1 MPAVIRL
8 SGVSDWPKGNVM
20 PEMVSPPT
28 SRTARPTLAADIII
42 ANAPDPVFVC
52 DLEGKILEAN
62 DAVSRLLGLRRD
74 EVLEQSIS
82 RFLGQDE
89 AREFVV
95 ALREVVERDVTRN
108 VRLQPRSASGEMIP
122 TTLNASALRDADGNI
137 IGAIGILRD
146 MRELDHARAYAES
159 LIKNAPDPVFVS
171 DLEGKIHQANDAV
184 FSLLGFR
191 PDELI
196 EQSLS
201 RIISPEETWEF
212 MVALREVVDC
222 GVTRNARLHPRRASG
237 DVIPTTLN
245 ASALRDTDG
254 KVIGAIG
261 ILRDM
266 RELDKARA
274 YAESLIKNAP
284 DPVFVSDLEGKIL
297 QANDAVSHLFGFRQ
311 DEVVEQSV
319 SRFLAADE
327 TREFVAALREV
338 VEHGVSRNVRLHP
351 RSASGEVISTT
362 LNASALRDAEGNVIG
377 AIGILRDMRA
387 YEQVL
392 HDLEESRRE
401 LRDADQAKDRFLA
414 VVSHELRT
422 PLTAM
427 LGWVRLLTTGMLDEA
442 TSARALPVIE
452 RNTKLLAQL
461 IDDLLD
467 VSGIVAGKLRL
478 EVGPVDLVAVIESA
492 IESVQGLADA
502 KSIGLKAVLDP
513 SAGSIAG
520 DPGRLQQVVWNL
532 LANAIKFTPSRGR
545 IDLRLERAGSHA
557 RLTVRDTGRG
567 ISPELLPHIFDRF
580 RQDERTRRHGGLGLG
595 LAIVCHIVKL
605 HEGTVRAESDGEGR
619 GATLVVE
626 LPLPREDVPSA
637 QKPAAAY
644 RRLDSASSRLI
655 NLARRRILVVDDDA
669 DARDL
674 LAQILGQAGADVT
687 VAASA
692 DEALDVL
699 RRWRPDVL
707 VSDIGM
713 PGDDGYVLIRKVR
726 ALGFE
731 EGGQVRA
738 LALTAY
744 ARSEDRVLALEAG
757 FHTHIAKPVDPLELT
772 ALIAG
777 LSPERRD

>member
-1 MPAVIRL
+1 MRL
-8 SGVSDWPKGNVM
+8 SEVNDRRKGNVM
-20 PEMVSPPT
+20 PEIVSPPE

-122 TTLNASALRDADGNI
+122 TTLNASALRDTDGTI

-146 MRELDHARAYAES
+146 MRELDQARAYAES

-222 GVTRNARLHPRRASG
+222 GVTRNARLHPRSASG

-297 QANDAVSHLFGFRQ
+297 QANDAVSHLLGFRQ

-362 LNASALRDAEGNVIG
+362 LNASALRDADGNVIG

-427 LGWVRLLTTGMLDEA
+427 LGWIRLLTTGMLDDA

-492 IESVQGLADA
+492 IESVQALADA

-557 RLTVRDTGRG
+557 RLTVRDTGQG

-605 HEGTVRAESDGEGR
+605 HEGTVWAESDGEGR

-626 LPLPREDVPSA
+626 LPLPGEDVPSA
-637 QKPAAAY
+637 QKPAVAY
-644 RRLDSASSRLI
+644 RRLDSASSRVI

-726 ALGFE
+726 ALRFE

-777 LSPERRD
+777 LAPERRD